1 MLLRTTLLYLPAQ
14 VVGPLFQLV
23 SVVAW
28 THVAGESTLGVI
40 TLITATH
47 ELLQTAFLSW
57 WSQYAL
63 RFFGTVAPGEQSDR
77 FYRTENAVL
86 LVSVAVQSAVG
97 LSILRFEIV
106 PDAGLAL
113 SAAVV
118 CYIVGRSFN
127 LYLAERARV
136 RHEILVYSIQQITGP
151 VFGFGLGLALIVG
164 LGESPLW
171 PIAGYAAAQ
180 FLALAVALPLTRC
193 GFAVGPVD
201 RRLLR
206 EAIRYGLPLVLGG
219 GLAWIT
225 ANASRFVISD
235 MLGIGAAG
243 LFAVGYGLGWRA
255 ATVASMMVTASAFPI
270 AVSAM
275 EAGDPRRGMRQLSD
289 NGALLAAILLPS
301 VTGIVVLRGE
311 LVHALIAAA
320 FQPATLTVLPVAA
333 LAGGIRNFR
342 AHFADQAYLLHK
354 RTRVLVVISG
364 VEAVTTV
371 ALGILLVSWYG
382 LIGGVVANAVATL
395 VAAILS
401 FALSVI
407 VFKLRPPYAHLAR
420 IATSTAV
427 MAAFLM
433 LLPQARTVPLLL
445 FHIALGAAVYA
456 AALAGLY
463 GQTVWRLWCAR
474 KHAQAA
480 MAESE

>member
-28 THVAGESTLGVI
+28 THVTAKSTLGVM
-40 TLITATH
+40 TLIAATH

-63 RFFGTVAPGEQSDR
+63 RFFGTVAPGEQSER

-86 LVSVAVQSAVG
+86 LGSVLVQSVVG
-97 LSILRFEIV
+97 LAILRFEIV

-118 CYIVGRSFN
+118 CYIVSRSFN

-151 VFGFGLGLALIVG
+151 AFGFALGLALILA
-164 LGESPLW
+164 LGESPIW

-180 FLALAVALPLTRC
+180 FIALFLALPLTRC

-201 RRLLR
+201 RQFLR
-206 EAIRYGLPLVLGG
+206 EAVRYGFPLVVGG
-219 GLAWIT
+219 GLAWVT
-225 ANASRFVISD
+225 ANASRFVVSD
-235 MLGIGAAG
+235 ILGIGAAG

-270 AVSAM
+270 AVNAM
-275 EAGDPRRGMRQLSD
+275 EQGDARRAMRQLSD

-301 VTGIVVLRGE
+301 VAGVMVLRGE

-320 FQPATLTVLPVAA
+320 FQPATLSILPVAA

-342 AHFADQAYLLHK
+342 AHFADQVYLLHK
-354 RTRVLVVISG
+354 RTGVLIVINS
-364 VEAVTTV
+364 VEAAMTV
-371 ALGILLVSWYG
+371 GLGVLLVSWFG
-382 LIGGVVANAVATL
+382 LVGGVMANAGATL
-395 VAAILS
+395 IAAVLS
-401 FALSVI
+401 FAISTV
-407 VFKLRPPYAHLAR
+407 VFKLRPPAIHLMR
-420 IATSTAV
+420 IVIATAV
-427 MAAFLM
+427 MVAVLAAI
-433 LLPQARTVPLLL
+433 PAGQTVRILL
-445 FHIALGAAVYA
+445 FHIALGAAIYA
-456 AALAGLY
+456 ATLLALY
-463 GQTVWRLWCAR
+463 GQTVRRLWVAR
-474 KHAQAA
+474 KRSEAA
-480 MAESE
+480 G